1 MSEHSNRH
9 ARAKATAYK
18 LKPALQDEVSRLFE
32 LIDANGDGSIS
43 KEEFIAFKSSSYI

>member
-1 MSEHSNRH
+1 MSEHYNKH

-18 LKPALQDEVSRLFE
+18 RKSALQDEVSRLFE